1 MIVAFIDDHK
11 ERWGIEPIC
20 TVLTEHGCKVAP
32 STYYAARRRSPS
44 QRRLRD
50 EELKVEIMASYDASK
65 QVYGIRKIHADLR
78 RKGIDVAQC
87 TIERLCRDLG
97 IRGVVRG
104 KFPRT
109 TRPAPETDRPAD
121 LVDRDFTAQAP
132 NQLWVADITYVRTA
146 TGWVYVAFIL
156 DVYSRMIVGWQ
167 SSTRMFADL
176 ALDALA
182 MAIWQRRR
190 HGQDLAGLI
199 HHSDPGLQYR
209 AIRYTEELEH
219 ARIVTSVGSRGDS
232 YDNAMAEALNSLYK
246 HELIHR
252 QTWADATTVEYATAE
267 WVAWYNHQRLHG
279 ARSHPARR
287 IRGRLLD
294 RPEHHRTHTP
304 TRTTEQLIGLHQT
317 RDLTTRWTAESW
329 RCGLSAE

>member
-11 ERWGIEPIC
+11 DRWGIEPIC
-20 TVLTEHGCKVAP
+20 TVLTEHGCKIVP
-32 STYYAARRRSPS
+32 STYYAARHRLPS
-44 QRRLRD
+44 QRQVRD
-50 EELKVEIMASYDASK
+50 EELKAEIMASYDASK

-78 RKGIDVAQC
+78 RNGIDVAQC
-87 TIERLCRDLG
+87 AVERLCRELG

-121 LVDRDFTAQAP
+121 LVDRDFTAHAP
-132 NQLWVADITYVRTA
+132 NRLWVADITYVRTTA
-146 TGWVYVAFIL
+146 GWVYVAFIL

-199 HHSDPGLQYR
+199 HHSDRGVQYR
-209 AIRYTEELEH
+209 AIRYTEELDR
-219 ARIVTSVGSRGDS
+219 ALAVTSVGSRGDS

-246 HELIHR
+246 HELIYR
-252 QTWADATTVEYATAE
+252 QTWTDAAAVEYATAE

-279 ARSHPARR
+279 ALGHVPPA
-287 IRGRLLD
+287 
-294 RPEHHRTHTP
+294 EY
-304 TRTTEQLIGLHQT
+304 EAAY
-317 RDLTTRWTAESW
+317 WTVANTGEPIPQPA
-329 RCGLSAE
+329 LQNN